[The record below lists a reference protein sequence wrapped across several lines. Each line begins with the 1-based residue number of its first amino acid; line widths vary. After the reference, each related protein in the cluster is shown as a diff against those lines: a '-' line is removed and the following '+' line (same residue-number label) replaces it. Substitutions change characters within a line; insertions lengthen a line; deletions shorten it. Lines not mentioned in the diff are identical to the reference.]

1 MVSSTT
7 SRTLDSSPAV
17 TIYID
22 LPFDRSSTLGTWWT
36 LEQSQFAASNV
47 VSGQPCTLRRFCLTE
62 DAKRSIERRSASY
75 IHVRSSFEL
84 CLSPEADVEGLIW
97 SKSEST
103 IDVFKILVHLVAY
116 IARYQSSRLCSIVI
130 KIRFEGSTLGMLNLS

>member
-36 LEQSQFAASNV
+36 REHSQFAASNV
-47 VSGQPCTLRRFCLTE
+47 VSGKPCT
-62 DAKRSIERRSASY
+62 
-75 IHVRSSFEL
+75 V
-84 CLSPEADVEGLIW
+84 
-97 SKSEST
+97 
-103 IDVFKILVHLVAY
+103 
-116 IARYQSSRLCSIVI
+116 VI
-130 KIRFEGSTLGMLNLS
+130 KIRFEGSTLGMLNLSWEISNSVVILN